1 MRLQTRAFAMAGGAL
16 ASATVFVVTLLAL
29 AVFGRGKD
37 PGLLAG
43 VLFGYSIS
51 VEGAFIGAMWAY
63 AYGFL
68 IGATFAFAYNI
79 AVIPPAPPLFDREGT
94 DSGEES

>member
-1 MRLQTRAFAMAGGAL
+1 MRLQTRAFAVAAGAL
-16 ASATVFVVTLLAL
+16 GSAAVFVATMLAL
-29 AVFGRGKD
+29 AVLGRSAS
-37 PGLLAG
+37 PGLLGG

-68 IGATFAFAYNI
+68 VGAAFAFAYNI
-79 AVIPPAPPLFDREGT
+79 AVIPPAPPLIEWDGA